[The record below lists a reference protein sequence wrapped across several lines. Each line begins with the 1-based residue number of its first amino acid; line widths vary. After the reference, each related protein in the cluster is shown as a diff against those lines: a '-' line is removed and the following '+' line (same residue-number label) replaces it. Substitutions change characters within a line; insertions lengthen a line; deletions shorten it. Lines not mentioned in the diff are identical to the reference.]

1 MKKKYYSTDIN
12 QLLEDENFS
21 ALEEVLN
28 NLSPFEIADIMSH
41 KNEEE
46 QALLFKTLSFSQKKE
61 TFDYLPLWT
70 QKNVLLSL
78 PSSEAAKLLGE
89 LSPDDRTNF
98 LQIIPEDTVDE
109 LVKVLPAEERTLT
122 LALLGYPKGTIGR
135 LMTPDYI
142 AVQKDWTVGDVLDHI
157 QHYGR
162 DCETVDN
169 IYVVDPEGYLLDEIP
184 LKEFIFTPTDTKVE
198 SMVGHPSITLLA
210 SDHDEIA
217 VKKFKELSRT
227 ALPVIDEQGMLL
239 GVVTIDD
246 VLRLSNQEA
255 TEDIQKLGGMAVLE
269 EPYLQAPFLELMKK
283 RAGWLIVLFVGEMLT
298 ATAMGYFE
306 HELSR
311 AVVLALF
318 LPLIISSG
326 GNAGSQAT
334 TLVIR
339 AMTLGEVK
347 LTDWWKIVK
356 LEIYSGIFLGVV
368 LGIIGFIRVTAWG
381 AFLMSYGEHW
391 LLLGWVVGFSLIGV
405 VIWGTVSGAAFP
417 LLLRRLGLDPAT
429 ASAPFVA
436 TAVDVSGVIIYFII
450 AIIILRG
457 TLL

>member
-21 ALEEVLN
+21 AIEEVFN
-28 NLSPFEIADIMSH
+28 DLSTFEIADILSH

-46 QALLFKTLSFSQKKE
+46 QALLFKTLSFEKKKE
-61 TFDYLPLWT
+61 TFDYLPLWA
-70 QKNVLLSL
+70 QKNVLLAL
-78 PSSEAAKLLGE
+78 PSSDAAKLLGE

-98 LQIIPEDTVDE
+98 LQIIPQDTVEE
-109 LVKVLPAEERTLT
+109 LVKVLPTEERTLT
-122 LALLGYPKGTIGR
+122 LALLGYPKGSIGR

-142 AVQKDWTVGDVLDHI
+142 AVQKEWTVGDVLDHI

-184 LKEFIFTPTDTKVE
+184 LKEFIFTPNDTKVE
-198 SMVGHPSITLLA
+198 SMVGHPSITLHA
-210 SDHDEIA
+210 FDHDEIA
-217 VKKFKELSRT
+217 IKKFRELSRT

-255 TEDIQKLGGMAVLE
+255 TEDIQKLAGMGVLE

-283 RAGWLIVLFVGEMLT
+283 RAGWLITLFLGGMLT
-298 ATAMGYFE
+298 ATAMTYFE
-306 HELSR
+306 EEISR

-318 LPLIISSG
+318 IPLINSSG

-334 TLVIR
+334 MLVIR
-339 AMTLGEVK
+339 AMALGEVK
-347 LTDWWKIVK
+347 ISDWWKIVR
-356 LEIYSGIFLGVV
+356 LEIASGVFLGVI
-368 LGIIGFIRVTAWG
+368 LGIIGFVRVTTWG
-381 AFLMSYGEHW
+381 AFLNTYGEHW
-391 LLLGWVVGFSLIGV
+391 LLLGYVVGVSLIGV
-405 VIWGTVSGAAFP
+405 VIWGTVSGAMFP
-417 LLLRRLGLDPAT
+417 LLLHRLGLDPAM

-436 TAVDVSGVIIYFII
+436 TTVDVSGVIIYFFV
-450 AIIILRG
+450 AILILKG